1 MQPYL
6 LERVSNFLNE
16 ASKEIKPLIKRAIPR
31 KILLFL
37 KFFLPMGLLRV
48 ILIKS
53 VSQNWRRAHKLHP
66 WYPDSKEFDSGVN
79 LVGYFRTVKGI
90 SEAARSS
97 ALALDAISIPY
108 SVVDYEFG
116 IPPSQQVESLPESQ
130 HGYDFRFNTTLIH
143 INPPQLPYLWVN
155 FGKKELSGRYGI
167 GIWYWELPEFPDEWC
182 FAFDLVDEVWVA
194 SQFVFDS
201 VSAKSPVP
209 VVKIPPCI
217 NTVIND
223 SLQRSDY
230 NLPVDC
236 FLFMCA
242 YDVLSVQARK
252 NPYGAVEAFIRAFIA
267 NDSAVGLVIKVN
279 NATENPQEIKQ
290 LRDYLKDYSNCFII
304 EDVFDRPTFN
314 SLINLIDAY
323 ISLHRSEG
331 FGLIPAEAM
340 SLGKPVIMTR
350 WSGNLDFM
358 TDDNSC
364 GVDYQLVPV
373 GKGAGPYVPGQFWA
387 NPDLDQAAY
396 FMQKLYVDKKFY
408 AQISNNAKKTIRDKF
423 SPSHIGK
430 LMKDRMKQV
439 GLLSENQ

>member
-1 MQPYL
+1 MSKLFSRFLYTITKWIRPL
-6 LERVSNFLNE
+6 LKKV
-16 ASKEIKPLIKRAIPR
+16 IPR
-31 KILLFL
+31 ESLSFL
-37 KFFLPMGLLRV
+37 KSFLPAKWFRIILQKAVSREWQRV
-48 ILIKS
+48 RQQRPWHT
-53 VSQNWRRAHKLHP
+53 VSMEMDR
-66 WYPDSKEFDSGVN
+66 GVN
-79 LVGYFRTVKGI
+79 VIGYFRTVKGI

-97 ALALDAISIPY
+97 ALALNAVEIPY
-108 SVVDYEFG
+108 TVIDYEFG
-116 IPPSQQVESLPESQ
+116 IPASQQVETLPSSN
-130 HGYDFRFNTTLIH
+130 HGNVFNFNTNLFH
-143 INPPQLPYLWVN
+143 VNPPQFPDLWKH
-155 FGKKELSGRYGI
+155 FKEDELTGRYNI
-167 GIWYWELPEFPDEWC
+167 GTWYWELPEFPDEWR
-182 FAFDLVDEVWVA
+182 FAFDLVNEVWVA

-209 VVKIPPCI
+209 VAKIPPCI
-217 NTVIND
+217 STTFD
-223 SLQRSDY
+223 ESLRRYDY
-230 NLPVDC
+230 NLPDDC

-252 NPYGAVEAFIRAFIA
+252 NPLGAIEAFKRAFKA
-267 NDSAVGLVIKVN
+267 NDSAAGLVIKVN
-279 NATENPQEIKQ
+279 NAAENPPEIEKLRRQ
-290 LRDYLKDYSNCFII
+290 LKEYSNCFII